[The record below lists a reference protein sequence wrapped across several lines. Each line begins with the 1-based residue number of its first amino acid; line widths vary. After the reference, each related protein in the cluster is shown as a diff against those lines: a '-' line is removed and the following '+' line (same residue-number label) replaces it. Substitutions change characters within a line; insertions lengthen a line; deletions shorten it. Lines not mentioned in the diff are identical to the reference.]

1 MELALFP
8 VWDSPAE
15 RKQELAACAQ
25 VSVRCGLPLT
35 EEALSRL
42 WGRRGEALRRAG
54 RVEFGESV
62 LPELV
67 RAFCDSPWVDS
78 GTWEETL
85 GELLELFYQFKNDFP
100 VSDDRLL
107 SAMRRVYD
115 GPAHGTTELLADR
128 LPEYLTGEGDG
139 HA

>member
-1 MELALFP
+1 MEFALTP

-15 RKQELAACAQ
+15 RRRELAACAG
-25 VSVRCGLPLT
+25 VSARYGLPLT
-35 EEALSRL
+35 AEALSRL
-42 WGRRGEALRRAG
+42 WEQRGEALRRSG

-67 RAFCDSPWVDS
+67 RAFCDSPYAED

-85 GELLELFYQFKNDFP
+85 GELVELFYQFKNDFP
-100 VSDDRLL
+100 IPDGDLL

-115 GPAHGTTELLADR
+115 GPAHGTAELLADR
-128 LPEYLTGEGDG
+128 LPEYLRGEE
-139 HA
+139 HENV